1 MNNITLII
9 PFNNETLDIC
19 NLLNEIGNWTL
30 YPDEIIV
37 VNSSDKQANSEILNF
52 NSFFATKN
60 IIFKVIN
67 APNSYPG
74 RSRNTGITQSESKF
88 VCFLDAKTIP
98 ENDWLESGINLLKSK
113 ELKLVWGKTFFQAK
127 TRLEK
132 NIRTST
138 YGLKPLNT
146 LPGSIMRREVF
157 NSVGLFVND
166 VRAGED
172 GDWISRIRLHNINT
186 KPGERH
192 VHYSGLINMSIID
205 LLKKWFR
212 NYYACTK
219 LPHVQSHKDIYF
231 YFISLLLILIAFNW
245 NNLSY
250 DSTISGWNTES
261 FLYIPNITKVSMAL
275 VFFPYFLYRAFYL
288 PIQKGQKFSNLIYGN
303 FAFVFLIS
311 LMLDITKSLAFLFG
325 RLQTFLKR

>member
-9 PFNNETLDIC
+9 PFNDEIEDIC
-19 NLLNEIGNWTL
+19 NLLNKLENWTL
-30 YPDEIIV
+30 YPDEIILI
-37 VNSSDKQANSEILNF
+37 NSSKKETNNEIQNFHPIFAN
-52 NSFFATKN
+52 KN
-60 IIFKVIN
+60 IEFRVIN

-74 RSRNTGITQSESKF
+74 KSRNTGINQSESKL

-98 ENDWLESGINLLKSK
+98 EDDWLESGINQLKSK
-113 ELKLVWGKTFFQAK
+113 ELKIVWGKTFFQAE
-127 TRLEK
+127 TFLEK
-132 NIRTST
+132 NIRAST
-138 YGLKPLNT
+138 YGLIPLNT
-146 LPGSIMRREVF
+146 LPGSIMKREVF
-157 NSVGLFVND
+157 NSAGLFVND

-172 GDWISRIRLHNINT
+172 GDWMSRIKLHNIT
-186 KPGERH
+186 TEPGKRF
-192 VHYSGLINMSIID
+192 VNYSGLINMSILD

-231 YFISLLLILIAFNW
+231 YFISLFLILIAFNW

-250 DSTISGWNTES
+250 DAAISGWNTES
-261 FLYIPNITKVSMAL
+261 FLYIPNITKLSIVL

-303 FAFVFLIS
+303 FVIIFFIS
-311 LMLDITKSLAFLFG
+311 LMLDITKSFAFLFG
-325 RLQTFLKR
+325 RLQTFFNR